1 MAKREQFKLTT
12 SERRHR
18 FFSTE
23 FKKKKVRD
31 IEMGICRVTDICQQY
46 EVSANSVYR
55 WINTFGTMKQKQ
67 ERLIVESQ
75 SDTIRL
81 LELKKKVA
89 ELEQIIGQKQLIID
103 FQTKMIELAEQQYN
117 IEIKKN
123 YSGQQSSTTGSTEK
137 K

>member
-1 MAKREQFKLTT
+1 
-12 SERRHR
+12 
-18 FFSTE
+18 
-23 FKKKKVRD
+23 
-31 IEMGICRVTDICQQY
+31 MGICRVTDICQQY